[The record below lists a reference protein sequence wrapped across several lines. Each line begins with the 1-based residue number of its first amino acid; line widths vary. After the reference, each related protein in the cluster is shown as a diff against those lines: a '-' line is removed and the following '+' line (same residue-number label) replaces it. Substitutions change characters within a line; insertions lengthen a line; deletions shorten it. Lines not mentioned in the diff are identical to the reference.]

1 MFCAIELSDIKK
13 MHFQGHCKAFK
24 AVGNLIKS
32 KGGRGSIVAG
42 LNRVNLYIKTCPNS
56 LLRRKVR
63 VNCEIFI
70 SNVSQVKD

>member
-1 MFCAIELSDIKK
+1 
-13 MHFQGHCKAFK
+13 MHFQGRCKAYK

-56 LLRRKVR
+56 LFRRKGRKVR
-63 VNCEIFI
+63 INCEIFI
-70 SNVSQVKD
+70 SNVSREVKD